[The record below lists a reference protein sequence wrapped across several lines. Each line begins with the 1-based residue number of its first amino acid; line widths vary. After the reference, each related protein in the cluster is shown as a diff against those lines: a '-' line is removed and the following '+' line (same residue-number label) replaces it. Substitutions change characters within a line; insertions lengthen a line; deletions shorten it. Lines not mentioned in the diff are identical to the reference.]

1 MMKIVAATTNRG
13 KVREFK
19 EVLGGLGCEIIPM
32 QDAGLDLEIEETG
45 STYRENALIKA
56 RAVAM
61 MCDCA
66 VIADDSGLCV
76 DALDGAPGLYS
87 ARFAGEGADDGD
99 RNRKLL
105 KAMEGEDNRHAR
117 YVACVAFIF
126 PDGRE
131 YTAEG
136 VVEGEILTE
145 EHGDG
150 GFGYDPLFYCTEIEK
165 CFGLATPD
173 EKNAVS
179 HRGKA
184 LKNLYEILEKE
195 I

>member
-1 MMKIVAATTNRG
+1 MKIVAATTNAG
-13 KVREFK
+13 KVREFR
-19 EVLGGLGCEIIPM
+19 EVLEELGFEIVSM
-32 QDAGLDLEIEETG
+32 RDAGLDLEIEETG
-45 STYRENALIKA
+45 STYKENALIKA

-66 VIADDSGLCV
+66 VLADDSGLCV

-87 ARFAGEGADDGD
+87 ARFAGDGADDAD

-105 KAMEGEDNRHAR
+105 EALEGEENRHAE
-117 YVACVAFIF
+117 YVSCIAFVF

-131 YTAEG
+131 LTAEAR
-136 VVEGEILTE
+136 VEGEILTE
-145 EHGDG
+145 EHGTG
-150 GFGYDPLFYCTEIEK
+150 GFGYDPLFFCTEINK
-165 CFGLATPD
+165 CFGLATPE

-184 LKNLYEILEKE
+184 LAEMYELLKKE